1 LSRPQRF
8 FEDKIMHYDYIIIG
22 SGAGGSAAAHDLVQ
36 SGASVLLVEKG
47 HELPTDGTTLD
58 VDQVIRQAHFKSRE
72 VWLDPKCK
80 EFAPEEYFNIGGKT
94 KWYGAAVLRYA
105 PHEFEADPAHQC
117 LPWPLQYQDLAPYYE
132 AAERRLGVHIFPG
145 EPNLSAIVQRIQHKD
160 PSWRNEP
167 LPLALSPDIVHH
179 REEAAHFDAFASAK
193 GLKADAERIF
203 IDPIRTAANFQLHD
217 GDAVSQM
224 FADESDRRRIASV
237 ITESGQRF
245 AGQTVLLAAGA
256 LHSPRLLQDYL
267 ATTGLDKELPCAPL
281 VGHYYKQHLLTAMV
295 GFTPSRQTDLLRKT
309 LILLNDNLPHSSVQ
323 PLGFD
328 AELIGALM
336 PALLPRRLAT
346 AIGKYAYGFFLQT
359 EDGSHEANRVV
370 AGREGRSPQLDYDPQ
385 RLSPAQA
392 EHRRLVRHL
401 RKVLLAAR
409 MIAFSQTIPLSG
421 TAHACGSLV
430 MGSDP
435 TTSVVDAQG
444 RVHGMSNLYVVD
456 GSVLP
461 RSSRVNPSLTIFAWA
476 LRVAERLA
484 QQPGERDDKLFRH
497 QGTG

>member
-1 LSRPQRF
+1 
-8 FEDKIMHYDYIIIG
+8 MHYDYIIIG
-22 SGAGGSAAAHDLVQ
+22 SGAGGSAAAHELVQ
-36 SGASVLLVEKG
+36 SGATVLLVEKG
-47 HELPTDGTTLD
+47 RELPADGTTLD
-58 VDQVIRQAHFKSRE
+58 VEQVIRQAHFKSKE
-72 VWLDPKCK
+72 IWLDPKRK

-117 LPWPLQYQDLAPYYE
+117 LPWPLRYQDLEPYYD
-132 AAERRLGVHIFPG
+132 AAERRLGVHLFPG
-145 EPNLSAIVQRIQHKD
+145 EPNLSAIVKRIQHKD
-160 PSWRNEP
+160 SSWHSEP

-179 REEAAHFDAFASAK
+179 HEEAAHFDAFASVK
-193 GLKADAERIF
+193 GLKADAEHVF
-203 IDPIRTAANFQLHD
+203 IDPIRNAANFQLHG
-217 GDAVSQM
+217 GDAVSQLLTD
-224 FADESDRRRIASV
+224 ASDPRRITGV
-237 ITESGQRF
+237 ITENGQRF
-245 AGQTVLLAAGA
+245 TGQTVLLAAGA

-267 ATTGLDKELPCAPL
+267 TTSGLDQELTSAPL
-281 VGHYYKQHLLTAMV
+281 VGCYYKQHLLTAMV

-309 LILLNDNLPHSSVQ
+309 LILLNENLPHSSVQ

-336 PALLPRRLAT
+336 PAFVPRRLAT
-346 AIGKYAYGFFLQT
+346 AIGQYAYGFFLQT

-370 AGREGRSPQLDYDPQ
+370 AGREGRPPQLDYDPQ

-392 EHRRLVRHL
+392 EHRRLVSQL

-435 TTSVVDAQG
+435 ATSVVDTQG
-444 RVHGMSNLYVVD
+444 KVHGMANLYVVD

-476 LRVAERLA
+476 MRVAEGLIKQREEALA
-484 QQPGERDDKLFRH
+484 SSFPQQCAG
-497 QGTG
+497 